1 MPRRQPGDDAVAL
14 IVTPGYL
21 PILGGMERECALLAQ
36 EFRRRGFRPVV
47 ITEQQ
52 GMDVPLR
59 ETMDGVEVVRI
70 PSSLERSLGLQLRV
84 AAQMARLVLCHRRA
98 SFAVVRTMTL
108 PALAVGLLKAL
119 RLIRFPTLVTA
130 ETGRDVAALRELPLY
145 GLSRRLAGAHDRL
158 NGLSQANVDDL
169 RAGGFAERKITAIPN
184 GIDTSAWQ
192 RTATPERV
200 DRLLFLGRLDP
211 EKGVFELVEAFARV
225 HTAHPSLRLTFAGQG
240 PAREE
245 LRERVEQHGLGD
257 AVEFTGRVEYKQ
269 LGALFGRTDCVVLP
283 SYSEGMPLSILE
295 AAAHHQVLVV
305 SDVGDIRRLF
315 GDRIYIC
322 PIRDPEGLARVL
334 QRVVQ
339 EAPRTDYE
347 DIVASVSIS
356 TVAETMLGHLGVPRP
371 PARAAT

>member
-1 MPRRQPGDDAVAL
+1 MPRPQPGDDPVAL

-36 EFRRRGFRPVV
+36 EFIRRGFRPVV

-70 PSSLERSLGLQLRV
+70 PSSLERSLALQLRV
-84 AAQMARLVLCHRRA
+84 AARMAWLVLRHRGA

-130 ETGRDVAALRELPLY
+130 ETGRDVSALRELPLY
-145 GLSRRLAGAHDRL
+145 GVSRRLAGAHDRL
-158 NGLSQANVDDL
+158 NGLSQANVADL
-169 RAGGFAERKITAIPN
+169 RAGGFPERKITAIPN
-184 GIDTSAWQ
+184 GIDTSSWQ

-200 DRLLFLGRLDP
+200 ERLLFLGRLDP
-211 EKGVFELVEAFARV
+211 EKGVFELVDAFARV
-225 HTAHPSLRLTFAGQG
+225 QAGHPSLWLTFAGEG
-240 PAREE
+240 PARQE
-245 LRERVEQHGLGD
+245 LRSRVAEHGVDD
-257 AVEFTGRVEYKQ
+257 AVEFAGRVEYED
-269 LGALFGRTDCVVLP
+269 LGDLFARTDCVVLP

-315 GDRIYIC
+315 GDRIHIC
-322 PIRDPEGLARVL
+322 PIRDAEGLAAVL
-334 QRVVQ
+334 ERVVT
-339 EAPRTDYE
+339 ESPRTDYE
-347 DIVASVSIS
+347 DIVDSVSIQ
-356 TVAETMLGHLGVPRP
+356 TVAETMLDHLGAPTSG
-371 PARAAT
+371 ARAAT

>member
-1 MPRRQPGDDAVAL
+1 MPRPQPGDDPVAL

-59 ETMDGVEVVRI
+59 ETLDEVEVLRI
-70 PSSLERSLGLQLRV
+70 PSSLERSLALQLRV
-84 AAQMARLVLCHRRA
+84 AARMAWLVLRHRRA

-130 ETGRDVAALRELPLY
+130 ETGRDVSALRELPLY
-145 GLSRRLAGAHDRL
+145 GVSRRLAGAHDRL
-158 NGLSQANVDDL
+158 NGLSRANVDDL
-169 RAGGFAERKITAIPN
+169 RAGGFPERKITSIPN
-184 GIDTSAWQ
+184 GIDTSSWQ
-192 RTATPERV
+192 RTATPDRV
-200 DRLLFLGRLDP
+200 ERLLFLGRLDP
-211 EKGVFELVEAFARV
+211 EKGVFELADAFARV
-225 HTAHPSLRLTFAGQG
+225 QAGHPSLRLTFAGEG
-240 PAREE
+240 PARQE
-245 LRERVEQHGLGD
+245 LRSRVAEHGVD
-257 AVEFTGRVEYKQ
+257 DTVEFAGRVEYED
-269 LGALFGRTDCVVLP
+269 LGDLFARTDCVVLP

-315 GDRIYIC
+315 GDRIHIC
-322 PIRDPEGLARVL
+322 PIRDAEGLAEVL
-334 QRVVQ
+334 ERVVD
-339 EAPRTDYE
+339 ETPRTDYA
-347 DIVASVSIS
+347 DIVESVSIH
-356 TVAETMLGHLGVPRP
+356 TVAETMLGQLGVPRT